1 MMRSRW
7 FGLSRLG
14 VVGVV
19 LVSLLAG
26 SPVVRAQDQEEK
38 PYHEPGIIFIEDR
51 KPYIEWIA
59 GTLIILVC
67 LLVAFKN
74 PHRSHLD

>member
-1 MMRSRW
+1 MRRARW

-14 VVGVV
+14 VVAVV
-19 LVSLLAG
+19 LLSLLGAPAG
-26 SPVVRAQDQEEK
+26 VRAQQQDEK
-38 PYHEPGIIFIEDR
+38 PFREPGIIFMEDR

-67 LLVAFKN
+67 LLIAFKN
-74 PHRSHLD
+74 PHRTHLD